1 MKLNTPGFRVSLTF
15 ISLTLITMLFAPLTT
30 PSWAVSPPQNVF
42 GSDLTA
48 TQWGITATRAAEA
61 WKVTKGQGVIV
72 AVIDTGVDATHPD
85 LEGRVLAGY
94 STVYKQEL
102 PEGEQND
109 VYGHGTHVAA
119 IIAGDD
125 DNDGVV
131 GIAPEATIL
140 PIQALGSGGSG
151 DDRTVAD
158 AIDYAV
164 RNGAHVINLSLGG
177 EVSPFQNGG
186 SVSCAAVEAAF
197 SAGVVV
203 VVSSG
208 NAGGYGNPK
217 NEPASCKGALS
228 VAAVDETL
236 NRTYFSSYDNTVRVS
251 APGRRIVSAIPTGP
265 TLPYEQWD
273 GTSMAAPHVAGVAAL
288 LRAAHPEWS
297 ALQVVD
303 RILTTATDLGSL
315 GPDTE
320 TGAGLVDAAAAL
332 GAPSRDVTA
341 AREAVAFVSVPR
353 VVRASTDNDTTTFD
367 WEAPVGSK
375 VDLYVATLHQ
385 DDGTTYDIELP
396 SSSLSVTMDRSAF
409 PSGTVSVT
417 AITPQGQRR
426 SFMFTSIDY
435 SPRFEPSSPKIIIN
449 SVSARWVSKGIEV
462 TFTTKGAD
470 GLIDITVLGPEDT
483 LVADIEVLASK
494 KKTIIPIRS
503 DAEFRARNIN
513 IIAYADQ
520 GGSKLFSLDPQY
532 QISAVAKNAGLNHR
546 AVVGTTLTA
555 CFNAKKLACQGQIV
569 EVREVKTNKLIAT
582 TRVLENLTYNATFR
596 WVSAKP
602 VNVKVIISKLTSQTV
617 TLKATSKKPVTS
629 GATPPIPSTSPVP
642 VPVNTPSAPEGA
654 N

>member
-1 MKLNTPGFRVSLTF
+1 M
-15 ISLTLITMLFAPLTT
+15 FASLTT
-30 PSWAVSPPQNVF
+30 PIWAATPSQNSF

-48 TQWGITATRAAEA
+48 TQWGITATRAVEA

-85 LEGRVLAGY
+85 LVGRVLAGY
-94 STVYKQEL
+94 STVSNQEL

-125 DNDGVV
+125 DKDGVV
-131 GIAPEATIL
+131 GIAPESTIL

-177 EVSPFQNGG
+177 EVSPFENGG
-186 SVSCAAVEAAF
+186 SISCAAVEAAF
-197 SAGVVV
+197 AAGVVV

-217 NEPASCKGALS
+217 NQPASCKGALS

-236 NRTYFSSYDNTVRVS
+236 TRTYFSSFDNSVRIS

-265 TLPYEQWD
+265 LLPYEQWD

-288 LRAAHPEWS
+288 LRAAYPQWS
-297 ALQVVD
+297 AQQIVD
-303 RILTTATDLGSL
+303 RILATATDLGAL
-315 GPDTE
+315 GLDTE
-320 TGAGLVDAAAAL
+320 TGAGLVDAASAL
-332 GAPSRDVTA
+332 GAPIRDIIA

-353 VVRASTDNDTTTFD
+353 VLRASTDNESTTFD
-367 WEAPVGSK
+367 WEGPVGAK
-375 VDLYVATLHQ
+375 VDRYIATLHQ

-417 AITPQGQRR
+417 AITSQGARR
-426 SFMFTSIDY
+426 SFMFTSIEY
-435 SPRFEPSSPKIIIN
+435 APTFEPSSPKIIIK

-462 TFTTKGAD
+462 SFATKGAD
-470 GLIDITVLGPEDT
+470 GVIDITVLGPDDI
-483 LVADIEVLASK
+483 LVADVEVLASK
-494 KKTIIPIRS
+494 KKTIIPIRL

-513 IIAYADQ
+513 IIAYVDQ
-520 GGSKLFSLDPQY
+520 GGSKLFSLEPQY
-532 QISAVAKNAGLNHR
+532 QISAVAKNAGSEHR

-555 CFNAKKLACQGQIV
+555 CFSAKKLACQGEIV
-569 EVREVKTNKLIAT
+569 EVRDAKTNKLIAS

-596 WVSAKP
+596 WSSVKP
-602 VNVKVIISKLTSQTV
+602 VAVNVIISKLVSQAV
-617 TLKATSKKPVTS
+617 TLKASSKKPVS
-629 GATPPIPSTSPVP
+629 AVAVPPKPSISLVP
-642 VPVNTPSAPEGA
+642 APNNTPSLPEGA